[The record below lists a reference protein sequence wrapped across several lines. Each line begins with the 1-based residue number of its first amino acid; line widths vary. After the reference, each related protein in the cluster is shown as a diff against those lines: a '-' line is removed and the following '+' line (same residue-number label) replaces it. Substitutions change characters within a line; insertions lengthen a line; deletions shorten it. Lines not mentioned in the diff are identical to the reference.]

1 MGLASIGMFVFTLS
15 QTRFTN
21 WIAGTFMAAALVI
34 ISALFGSSTLLIRP
48 AAAQSSL
55 NIESWTNYGAL
66 AEQGALCAGF
76 ASVMESQ
83 DILYPEL
90 GQLWSERRKF
100 SGAVIRR
107 ASEMENGTP
116 ASGDAIDNL
125 ISQYRRWL
133 IVNLSEASS
142 TSSEGSSSLD
152 MSVEQMRD
160 MLALNCRSLF
170 ASADEIILK
179 RFPNLA
185 YLSHGSARPQ
195 TAASDTA
202 RQAQTDAL
210 TKDIKQL
217 QNELALLQD
226 KVVDL
231 RKENSSLKGDKSALQ
246 EMLAATRQNAENEI
260 AALETARKAEQS
272 NLSTQLKDAKDA
284 LKAQKQAE
292 QEQAKQEQAEEEQA
306 AERAKASQRASIEMP
321 APAKPQ
327 PKAKPLKPAK
337 NISEDERL
345 FVAQLGSFGSD
356 DAARNAADMLRTRSP
371 NLLGRLELSIE
382 PHNLSSGSQLYRVLT
397 PAMAKIQVMQICDS
411 LWAAKLACLVKR
423 QN

>member
-195 TAASDTA
+195 RAASDTA

-292 QEQAKQEQAEEEQA
+292 QEQA

>member
-1 MGLASIGMFVFTLS
+1 MGLASIGMFFFTLS
-15 QTRFTN
+15 KTRFTN

-34 ISALFGSSTLLIRP
+34 ITALFGSSTLLIRP

-55 NIESWTNYGAL
+55 NIESWSNYGAL

-107 ASEMENGTP
+107 ASEMENGSP

-133 IVNLSEASS
+133 IINLSEASS
-142 TSSEGSSSLD
+142 TSTEGSSSLD

-185 YLSHGSARPQ
+185 YLSDGSTAPQ
-195 TAASDTA
+195 TAPSNTA
-202 RQAQTDAL
+202 KQAQTDAL

-217 QNELALLQD
+217 QNELAMLQD

-231 RKENSSLKGDKSALQ
+231 RKENSSLKDDKSALQ

-272 NLSTQLKDAKDA
+272 NLSTQLKDAKAA

-292 QEQAKQEQAEEEQA
+292 QEQAKQKQA
-306 AERAKASQRASIEMP
+306 AERAKASQRASIKAP

-327 PKAKPLKPAK
+327 PKAKPQKSAK
-337 NISEDERL
+337 KTAENERL

-371 NLLGRLELSIE
+371 NLLGRLELNIE

>member
-15 QTRFTN
+15 KTRFMN

-55 NIESWTNYGAL
+55 NIESWSNYGAL

-107 ASEMENGTP
+107 ASEMENGSP

-133 IVNLSEASS
+133 IINLSEASS

-185 YLSHGSARPQ
+185 YLSDGSARPQ
-195 TAASDTA
+195 TAPSDTA
-202 RQAQTDAL
+202 TQAQTDAL

-217 QNELALLQD
+217 QNELAMLQD

-231 RKENSSLKGDKSALQ
+231 RKENSNLKGDKSALQ

-272 NLSTQLKDAKDA
+272 NLSTQLKDAKAA

-292 QEQAKQEQAEEEQA
+292 QEQAEQNQA
-306 AERAKASQRASIEMP
+306 AERAKASQRASIKAP

-337 NISEDERL
+337 KTAENERL